1 MAISRRGVTLIELMI
16 TTAIV
21 TMVILGVGVALV
33 DTQRGW
39 NKMYNRVYGE
49 VAADSYVAK
58 MVFDKNVRKASKKR
72 YILGTGSF
80 AVFYYNGLASTTLDR
95 YANFRRAGSQLLV
108 DFGELDTSGSSKSP
122 STTMVVARNVVAS
135 DFAVD
140 GACARMALK
149 LDDGT
154 ESVSVTCSAIRHNE

>member
-1 MAISRRGVTLIELMI
+1 MAISRRGVTLIELVI

-72 YILGTGSF
+72 YILGTNSLT
-80 AVFYYNGLASTTLDR
+80 VFYYAGLASTTLDR
-95 YANFRRAGSQLLV
+95 YANFRRGGSQLLV
-108 DFGELDTSGSSKSP
+108 DFGEVDASGSPRSP
-122 STTMVVARNVVAS
+122 STTMVAARNVTAT

-140 GACARMALK
+140 GACVRMALK
-149 LDDGT
+149 LNDGT